1 MTESP
6 SLVPG
11 DELTAQLPNI
21 GEKYFMPEALALCRS
36 LKGRRAAD
44 LSEDEILML
53 ALTAAQA
60 ALAKHVTPGNRD
72 AEQTLN
78 TILGVLDYDTVVQ
91 AEIRKL
97 HAIQIKRLF
106 SSNDNRRTMFG
117 LLRRVF
123 QSRVRGLMGHRN

>member
-6 SLVPG
+6 SLVPA
-11 DELTAQLPNI
+11 DELTAQLPDI
-21 GEKYFMPEALALCRS
+21 GERYFIPEALALCRS
-36 LKGRRAAD
+36 LQGRRAAD

-72 AEQTLN
+72 AEKTLN
-78 TILGVLDYDTVVQ
+78 TILGVLDHDTVVQ

-97 HAIQIKRLF
+97 HGMQIKRLL

-123 QSRVRGLMGHRN
+123 QTRVGRGFSSVP